1 MRILQI
7 HNAYFSGKGGEDIVI
22 ENEAKLLNEAG
33 FEVVLKS
40 VATQASDVSGI
51 KGLAKTALKSVYS
64 FASRKLVREWVNE
77 VKPDVVHVHNTFPL
91 LSPSILHELH
101 ALGIP
106 TVVTLHN
113 YRLVCANALLLHEGS
128 ACNKCVTGSAWN
140 AVKHSCYKDS
150 KIASGI
156 QATRRVVHDW
166 LGTYSKKVDA
176 IIVLSEFARDIFAES
191 GIPQEKMY
199 VKPNFVMPR
208 VRQAAEKKNRVVFVG
223 RLVEEKGVDR
233 LVEAWKLADLMGWE
247 LHIVGEGHMREQL
260 EAMVSGRQDVVFH
273 GWKSQSEVR
282 DLMADAKW
290 LTMPSVC
297 YEGFGMVLVEAFSE
311 GTPVIVPQLGVMPE
325 VAGHGQRGL
334 VYDQTVEGLAQA
346 LRTASAMP
354 SEKYEELVMAG
365 QDATDGEYASDS
377 NLLMLM
383 SIYRTAATRH
393 SGGKVPVFQPSQA

>member
-40 VATQASDVSGI
+40 VATQATDVSGI

-64 FASRKLVREWVNE
+64 FASRKLVRQWVKE
-77 VKPDVVHVHNTFPL
+77 VQPDVVHVHNTFPL

-176 IIVLSEFARDIFAES
+176 IIVLSDFAHDIFAQS
-191 GIPQEKMY
+191 GIPAEKMY

-208 VRQAAEKKNRVVFVG
+208 PPQMAEKKNRVVFVG
-223 RLVEEKGVDR
+223 RLV
-233 LVEAWKLADLMGWE
+233 
-247 LHIVGEGHMREQL
+247 
-260 EAMVSGRQDVVFH
+260 
-273 GWKSQSEVR
+273 
-282 DLMADAKW
+282 
-290 LTMPSVC
+290 
-297 YEGFGMVLVEAFSE
+297 
-311 GTPVIVPQLGVMPE
+311 
-325 VAGHGQRGL
+325 
-334 VYDQTVEGLAQA
+334 
-346 LRTASAMP
+346 
-354 SEKYEELVMAG
+354 
-365 QDATDGEYASDS
+365 
-377 NLLMLM
+377 
-383 SIYRTAATRH
+383 
-393 SGGKVPVFQPSQA
+393 

>member
-176 IIVLSEFARDIFAES
+176 IIVLSEFARDIFAQS
-191 GIPQEKMY
+191 GIPQDKMF

-208 VRQAAEKKNRVVFVG
+208 PVKAAEKKNRVVFVG

-260 EAMVSGRQDVVFH
+260 ESMVSGRKDVVFH

-282 DLMADAKW
+282 DLMADSKW

-325 VAGHGQRGL
+325 VAGHGQRGM

-354 SEKYEELVMAG
+354 EEKYEELVMAG

-393 SGGKVPVFQPSQA
+393 SGGKVPVFQPSRA